1 MIPKDPGVHIAVS
14 RLHLVFLSNFMGPI
28 MSPSTAEKVALCL
41 GF

>member
-1 MIPKDPGVHIAVS
+1 MIPKDPSVHSIVS
-14 RLHLVFLSNFMGPI
+14 RLHLVFVSHFMGPI